1 MTEKRHQIYV
11 VEGPDCSG
19 KTTLVDAMVKQL
31 GAAKLHLTYR
41 FKNRM
46 DLYHR
51 WAIEKAIALSHHQP
65 VIIDR
70 WWPSE
75 IVYARA
81 FRVRTA
87 WPRNARAFDRIGR
100 YADVRYIF
108 CVPNNKEEYVDAWYR
123 DRERR
128 YASKPHALKGRSAE
142 TDNMSKVYDL
152 YQDMLTWMDSDNRLD
167 LEIYDRF
174 KWKGAM
180 DDAAS
185 SLIARLDYPWMPN
198 VENQLVIHPDLS
210 RPGRHK
216 VWPGA
221 TWTAEQRRLDS
232 ILEMLGVPDHHLEFA
247 APQTPENV
255 TVDPVTMMAVLLTFK
270 KPALLLDSSLG
281 GVAKIMN
288 ATNQWSQT
296 VNRVVGLDNVWPY
309 IESLAL
315 KEVKDAAHRLG
326 LA

>member
-81 FRVRTA
+81 FRVRTQ

-108 CVPNNKEEYVDAWYR
+108 CVPTEKDQYVDAWYR

-128 YASKPHALKGRSAE
+128 YASKPHALKGRNAE

-152 YQDMLTWMDSDNRLD
+152 YKDVETWMQSDYRMD
-167 LEIYDRF
+167 VAYYDRF
-174 KWKGAM
+174 RWNGRVE
-180 DDAAS
+180 DAAKQ
-185 SLIARLDYPWMPN
+185 LIRELDYPWTPN
-198 VENQLVIHPDLS
+198 IECQLVVHPDLKS
-210 RPGRHK
+210 PGRHC
-216 VWPGA
+216 VFPGA
-221 TWTAEQRRLDS
+221 TWTGQQRRLDG
-232 ILEMLGVPDHHLEFA
+232 ILETLGVPDYMMEFT
-247 APQTPENV
+247 APESPENE
-255 TVDPVTMMAVLLTFK
+255 TFDAVTMMAILLTFK
-270 KPALLLDSSLG
+270 KPALLLDESRL

-288 ATNQWSQT
+288 ATNQWPQT
-296 VNRVVGLDNVWPY
+296 VNRVVGLDNAMPY